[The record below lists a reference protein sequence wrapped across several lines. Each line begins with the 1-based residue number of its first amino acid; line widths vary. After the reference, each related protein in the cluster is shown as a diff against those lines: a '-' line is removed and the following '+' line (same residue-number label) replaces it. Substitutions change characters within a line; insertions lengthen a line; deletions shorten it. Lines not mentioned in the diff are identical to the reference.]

1 MCSKESED
9 FSDYQLKKLIKQ
21 SRLSGKIESLR
32 KEMNQ
37 KVSGDISY
45 ALGDDYY
52 GEIVEARRVAS
63 EDAAHYILIKGLTR
77 KQQIA
82 EAERCKARRLMKEE
96 RRLERNPGKVNLSL
110 ETVEEMGEE
119 KVSDSDEVDMKVD
132 AGSAGRQIL
141 SDDET
146 SDEKEQ
152 QKSRRE
158 RRGKALVTRDGLR
171 SAAKKGK
178 RKPRVKCLTVSDD
191 EEDVKCLTASADEQD
206 VKWLTV
212 SDDEKDDVPV
222 MDKDVAADGMKK
234 GKGKSTKNK
243 MALNDD
249 KEDDLLFQGKCKPEH
264 EEDDLHVDGKSVSDH
279 DENDLLVEGKSV
291 SDHDEDDLLVEGKS
305 VSDHD
310 EDDLLVEG
318 KSVSDH
324 DEKDLLVKGKSKSF
338 HKAGDLLVEGKSTSD
353 HKEDDTAVARVTRD
367 QTNQSAL
374 TRVDAGKSDPSK
386 QTLQSSLL
394 SKEAYSGV
402 DSLFQGTYSGV
413 DSLFQGTEQKPNTEV
428 NTPENQ
434 TEKTLD
440 PPTALQ
446 TVEES
451 HFVETRNRLL
461 TEEED
466 LMKAKEAKM
475 AALMKSLEKRT
486 QAVGSP
492 PADRNSPA
500 EEELSTQDTRKKLL
514 QQEEELMKEKE
525 AKMAALLKSVE
536 KRSQLQS
543 QSGQSSLKPEKGTS
557 PKRNRPDQDS
567 SGDEAEQASH
577 GFLEAVVD
585 LERQAILRKSR
596 TRSANEA
603 APVRSKSSSSS
614 TSPKPL
620 PFPALTVDYLEDV
633 DAMLE
638 INQDSSE
645 ICTALNETDRNCE
658 TLLSN
663 RVSLVGI
670 PVPPTMT
677 TATQET
683 SDKAEEDRPEVTKL
697 AKATAVGEGHV
708 KPGPVKGKVP
718 PQDSM
723 LGRGGFP
730 SSRTGKRIASER
742 LEEKATK
749 KQARVVSPSARTPWN
764 NAEDSEGL

>member
-1 MCSKESED
+1 MKAFTQSQKHVSAQSFTCDTPTHLLTNSIFCVCSKESED

-21 SRLSGKIESLR
+21 SQLSGKIESLR

-52 GEIVEARRVAS
+52 GEVVEARRVAS

-96 RRLERNPGKVNLSL
+96 RRLERNPDKVNQSL

-119 KVSDSDEVDMKVD
+119 KVSDSDEVEAKVD
-132 AGSAGRQIL
+132 AGSVGGRIL

-146 SDEKEQ
+146 SDDKEQ
-152 QKSRRE
+152 RKSRRE

-171 SAAKKGK
+171 SVAKKGK
-178 RKPRVKCLTVSDD
+178 GKPRVKCLTVSDD
-191 EEDVKCLTASADEQD
+191 EED
-206 VKWLTV
+206 
-212 SDDEKDDVPV
+212 DVPI
-222 MDKDVAADGMKK
+222 MDKHVAADGKEHDIPV
-234 GKGKSTKNK
+234 KGKSTKNK
-243 MALNDD
+243 MALDDD
-249 KEDDLLFQGKCKPEH
+249 KEDDLLVENRVKPEH
-264 EEDDLHVDGKSVSDH
+264 EED
-279 DENDLLVEGKSV
+279 
-291 SDHDEDDLLVEGKS
+291 
-305 VSDHD
+305 
-310 EDDLLVEG
+310 
-318 KSVSDH
+318 
-324 DEKDLLVKGKSKSF
+324 
-338 HKAGDLLVEGKSTSD
+338 DLLVEGKSTSD
-353 HKEDDTAVARVTRD
+353 HKEDGLHVEGKCKPEHEEDDLLVDGKSKAEQDEDVLLVEGKRTSDHDADDLLVDGKSTLDGDENDTAVTMVTRD

-374 TRVDAGKSDPSK
+374 TQADAGKSYPSK
-386 QTLQSSLL
+386 QTLESSLL

-402 DSLFQGTYSGV
+402 DSLFQGTYSRV
-413 DSLFQGTEQKPNTEV
+413 DSLFQGPEQKPNIEV

-440 PPTALQ
+440 LPMALQ
-446 TVEES
+446 TGEES
-451 HFVETRNRLL
+451 HFVETRKRLL

-492 PADRNSPA
+492 PADRKSPA

-525 AKMAALLKSVE
+525 VKMAALLKSVE

-543 QSGQSSLKPEKGTS
+543 QSSQSSLKPEEGTS
-557 PKRNRPDQDS
+557 PKRNRLDQDS
-567 SGDEAEQASH
+567 SEDEAEQASH
-577 GFLEAVVD
+577 GFLEDVVD

-596 TRSANEA
+596 TRSANQA
-603 APVRSKSSSSS
+603 APVRSESSS
-614 TSPKPL
+614 TSTSSKPL

-645 ICTALNETDRNCE
+645 ICTALNETDRNSE

-663 RVSLVGI
+663 RVSVLGI

-683 SDKAEEDRPEVTKL
+683 SDKAEEGKPEVTKL
-697 AKATAVGEGHV
+697 AKATAVGEGRV
-708 KPGPVKGKVP
+708 KSGPVKGKIP
-718 PQDSM
+718 SQDSTS
-723 LGRGGFP
+723 GTGGFP
-730 SSRTGKRIASER
+730 SSRPEKRVASER
-742 LEEKATK
+742 LEGKAVK
-749 KQARVVSPSARTPWN
+749 KQARVVSPPARTLQN